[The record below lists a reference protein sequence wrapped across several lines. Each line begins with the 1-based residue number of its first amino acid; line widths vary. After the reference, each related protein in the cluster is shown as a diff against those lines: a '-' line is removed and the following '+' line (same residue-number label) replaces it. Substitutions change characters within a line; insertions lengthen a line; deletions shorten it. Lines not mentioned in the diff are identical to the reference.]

1 MPQISPITDLRNIT
15 GILKLC
21 HAKNKPLFITKN
33 GYGDLVVM
41 SIEAYEKM
49 FETAQIDAAINKA
62 EKEFATTGELPDA

>member
-15 GILKLC
+15 EILKLC
-21 HAKNKPLFITKN
+21 HARNKPLFITKN

-49 FETAQIDAAINKA
+49 FETAQIDAVINKA